1 MAHGRR
7 REDAVSRYSDATR
20 NRVRQAI
27 RDGATI
33 EGIVSRFKVSKRFVE
48 DQRVILA
55 DSEDIPDGR
64 LTSTGDR
71 IRELD
76 AQGMDVAEIA
86 KKLKV
91 SRAYVYS
98 QRRR

>member
-1 MAHGRR
+1 M
-7 REDAVSRYSDATR
+7 SRYGYISDSMR
-20 NRVRQAI
+20 ERVRAAI
-27 RDGATI
+27 RSGQTI
-33 EGIVSRFKVSKRFVE
+33 EAIMARYDVPKRFVE

-64 LTSTGDR
+64 TTSTGDR

-76 AQGMDVAEIA
+76 GQGIKVAEIA

-91 SRAYVYS
+91 SRSYVYS

>member
-1 MAHGRR
+1 M
-7 REDAVSRYSDATR
+7 SRYGYISDAMR
-20 NRVRQAI
+20 ERVRAAI
-27 RDGATI
+27 RSGLTI
-33 EGIVSRFKVSKRFVE
+33 DAIMARYDVPKRFVE

-64 LTSTGDR
+64 ATSTGDR

-76 AQGMDVAEIA
+76 GQGIKVAEIA

-91 SRAYVYS
+91 SRSYVYS